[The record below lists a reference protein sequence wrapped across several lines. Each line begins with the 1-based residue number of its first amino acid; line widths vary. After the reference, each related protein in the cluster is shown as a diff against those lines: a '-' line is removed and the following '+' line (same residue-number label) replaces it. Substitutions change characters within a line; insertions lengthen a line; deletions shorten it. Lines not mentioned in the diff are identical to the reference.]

1 MTAEAHRSIEGQY
14 FDGLSSRPQPV
25 RLHIEGRHLCIS
37 GSACQRSHAIA
48 SLRVSEPFATTPR
61 RLDFADGSH
70 CEITENAALHQWLQL
85 LGYRPS
91 LILRCQAH
99 WRPALAALG
108 ALALVVW
115 LTYGWGLPWAARMLV
130 PHIPPSFTERLSQQA
145 LASLEQSML
154 HPSALPTERQAD
166 IAGRLKTLLGPDDP
180 AHRLLF
186 RRSAGQANAFALPD
200 GTIVVLDGLVTLAGN
215 DDEVV
220 AVLAHELGHV
230 ARQHGLRQFIQ
241 ASAVAVA
248 TGLYFG
254 DVSSLVGGFAA
265 LAGSA
270 RYSREFEIEA
280 DRFAAQRLQRHGLSP
295 KLLARILTKLDKQ
308 SGAGVMPQALA
319 THPDSNERIALLR
332 NYR

>member
-1 MTAEAHRSIEGQY
+1 MTEDAHLSIDGQY

-25 RLHIEGRHLCIS
+25 RLHIEGAFLRIS
-37 GSACQRSHAIA
+37 GSACERSHAIA

-70 CEITENAALHQWLQL
+70 CETAENAELHDWLVH

-91 LILRCQAH
+91 LSQRCQSH
-99 WRPALAALG
+99 WRGALAAMSVL
-108 ALALVVW
+108 LLVVW
-115 LTYGWGLPWAARMLV
+115 LVDGWGLPWAAGMV
-130 PHIPPSFTERLSQQA
+130 APHISSSFTERLSRQTLMQ
-145 LASLEQSML
+145 LEKSIL
-154 HPSALPTERQAD
+154 HPSKLTSKRQEAIAD
-166 IAGRLKTLLGPDDP
+166 RLKMLLGQGDP

-186 RRSAGQANAFALPD
+186 RSAPGQANAFALPD
-200 GTIVVLDGLVTLAGN
+200 GTIVVLDELVTLAGN

-241 ASAVAVA
+241 ASAVGVA
-248 TGLYFG
+248 AGLYFG

-295 KLLARILTKLDKQ
+295 KLLARILAKLDKQ
-308 SGAGVMPQALA
+308 SGGGVMPQALA